1 MQLGGSPPTSPRLL
15 TGGGCSLQVVKRNQC
30 RGTTHAPVLPKP
42 CDVTANLQRIGL
54 RPWKQY
60 PATPC
65 LPAAYG
71 NLSSLHP
78 A

>member
-1 MQLGGSPPTSPRLL
+1 MQLGGSPPKSPRLL

-30 RGTTHAPVLPKP
+30 TGTTHAPVLPKP

-54 RPWKQY
+54 Y

-65 LPAAYG
+65 LPVPYG